1 MLTHLT
7 VSDYAIVQAVSV
19 DLSAGMTVI
28 SGETGAG
35 KSIMLDALAL
45 CLGDR
50 ADASSVRHG
59 AQRAEIS
66 ACFDISNNNQAQI
79 WLKDRALDHD
89 GECILRRVISAE
101 GRSRAFINGV
111 PSNLT
116 DCAQI
121 GAMLVDLH
129 SQHEHQSLLRRD
141 VQRSLL
147 DAFAGC
153 ADLAQEVA
161 DLAAQWRDIH
171 RRHSRMS
178 QNGEEEE
185 ARKALLTYQLDELN
199 TLGITE
205 GEVADL
211 EGEQK
216 LLANATFLIEQ
227 SNVINELLDLHG
239 DGLRTALQKLDDSRF
254 PDNNIASARELLN
267 SASIQVQEA
276 VSDLSRFAD
285 TIDIDPGRLNQVERR
300 LDEVYTLARKHRVDA
315 SELHLQQQHIEEAL
329 VELEGDE
336 ASLNALA
343 QQMTELAATWQL
355 KATKLSQI
363 RHRGAIE
370 LAEKATSLLEE
381 LAMAQCHIDIAL
393 TPLEAKELDARGSE
407 DVHFLLSTNP
417 GAPAGPL
424 SKVASGGEL
433 SRISLALQVIA
444 AQSATSPTMIFD
456 EVDVGVGG
464 AVAEVV
470 GTLLRNLSTHVQVI
484 CVTHLPQVAAQG
496 LHHLRVEKQ
505 GKNAFGSHLSLLDN
519 EGRIDEIA
527 RMLGGKVI
535 TEKTRAHAKEMLA
548 LA

>member
-1 MLTHLT
+1 MLTHLA

-19 DLSAGMTVI
+19 DLGAGMTVI

-66 ACFDISNNNQAQI
+66 ACFDISSNSPAQL

-89 GECILRRVISAE
+89 NECILRRVISAE
-101 GRSRAFINGV
+101 GRSRAFINGS
-111 PSNLT
+111 PANLT

-121 GAMLVDLH
+121 GALLVDLH
-129 SQHEHQSLLRRD
+129 NQHEHQSLLRRD

-147 DAFAGC
+147 DAFAGS
-153 ADLAQEVA
+153 ADLAHEVA
-161 DLAAQWRDIH
+161 SLTAQWREINRSH
-171 RRHSRMS
+171 RRMS
-178 QNGEEEE
+178 QNNEEED

-199 TLGITE
+199 TLAITE
-205 GEVADL
+205 GEVEDL
-211 EGEQK
+211 ESEQK
-216 LLANATFLIEQ
+216 LLANAAFLIEQ

-239 DGLRTALQKLDDSRF
+239 DGLRTALQKLEDPRF

-267 SASIQVQEA
+267 SASIQAQEA
-276 VSDLSRFAD
+276 VGDLNRFVD
-285 TIDIDPGRLNQVERR
+285 TIDLDPTRLIDVESR
-300 LDEVYTLARKHRVDA
+300 LDEAYTLARKHRVDA
-315 SELHLQQQHIEEAL
+315 SALHLQQQRIEATL
-329 VELEGDE
+329 AELEGDE
-336 ASLNALA
+336 ASLDALA
-343 QQMTELAATWQL
+343 QQMTDLAATWRA
-355 KATKLSQI
+355 KADELSKLRQQ
-363 RHRGAIE
+363 GAIA
-370 LAEKATSLLEE
+370 LGEKATSLLGE

-393 TPLEAKELDARGSE
+393 TPLDGEELDARGQE
-407 DVHFLLSTNP
+407 DVQFLVSTNP

-470 GTLLRNLSTHVQVI
+470 GALLRSLSTNVQVI

-505 GKNAFGSHLSLLDN
+505 AEGAVASRFSILDD

-535 TEKTRAHAKEMLA
+535 TEKTREHAKEMLT

>member
-254 PDNNIASARELLN
+254 PDSNIASARELLN

-276 VSDLSRFAD
+276 VSDLGRFAD

-315 SELHLQQQHIEEAL
+315 SELHLQQQQIEEAL

-343 QQMTELAATWQL
+343 QQMTELVATWQL

-505 GKNAFGSHLSLLDN
+505 GKNAFGSHFSLLDN

>member
-254 PDNNIASARELLN
+254 PDSNIASARELLN

-276 VSDLSRFAD
+276 VSDLGRFAD

-315 SELHLQQQHIEEAL
+315 SELHLQQQQIEEAL

-343 QQMTELAATWQL
+343 QQMTELVATWQL
-355 KATKLSQI
+355 KATKLSQL

-505 GKNAFGSHLSLLDN
+505 GKNAFGSHFSLLDN